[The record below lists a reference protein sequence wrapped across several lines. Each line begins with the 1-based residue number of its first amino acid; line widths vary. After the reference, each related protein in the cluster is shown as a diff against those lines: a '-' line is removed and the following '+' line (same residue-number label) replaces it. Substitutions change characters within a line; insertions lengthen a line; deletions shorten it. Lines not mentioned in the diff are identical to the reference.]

1 MNPES
6 NMVYGILSWETWRE
20 YLVLG
25 VGRSNNYR
33 IPHPRGKLPGETRLC
48 RTPSNPL
55 SHVDKE
61 VP

>member
-33 IPHPRGKLPGETRLC
+33 IPHPRGKTPRGNPALQNTLQSSQSC
-48 RTPSNPL
+48 R
-55 SHVDKE
+55 
-61 VP
+61 